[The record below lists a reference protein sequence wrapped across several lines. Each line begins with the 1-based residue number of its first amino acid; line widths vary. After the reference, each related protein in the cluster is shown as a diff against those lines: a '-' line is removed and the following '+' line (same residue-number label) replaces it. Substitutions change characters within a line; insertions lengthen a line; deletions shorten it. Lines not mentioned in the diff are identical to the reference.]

1 MPGHTKTKRKTS
13 KKGGKRRKSYG
24 GSQLKKD
31 LQSLEQLLGGYSS
44 SGGKAEYE
52 RYFTVHTVNGRPA
65 KEVLKGETGRYG
77 MSKSGGPL
85 GAAKKAYTS
94 MLHKLGLKNRGQS
107 TELTFEM
114 REVTKDPN
122 KRHGSP
128 IYGPYEGFREAI
140 PKKLRQQDPFLK
152 KHGIKHRAVVHLK
165 GKKNMLK
172 KTNSNGKPTT
182 GGKRKSKRSSK
193 KRGGSSCGSKK
204 RSTVKGGDFWQFF
217 N

>member
-1 MPGHTKTKRKTS
+1 MPGHTTTKRKTS

-44 SGGKAEYE
+44 SGGKTDYD

-94 MLHKLGLKNRGQS
+94 MLHKLGLKNKGQS

-114 REVTKDPN
+114 REVTKILIKDMVVQSMDRM
-122 KRHGSP
+122 KD
-128 IYGPYEGFREAI
+128 FV
-140 PKKLRQQDPFLK
+140 KLFLK
-152 KHGIKHRAVVHLK
+152 NYVNKIHFE
-165 GKKNMLK
+165 
-172 KTNSNGKPTT
+172 KT
-182 GGKRKSKRSSK
+182 RY
-193 KRGGSSCGSKK
+193 
-204 RSTVKGGDFWQFF
+204 
-217 N
+217 

>member
-1 MPGHTKTKRKTS
+1 MPGRTKTKRKTS

-31 LQSLEQLLGGYSS
+31 LRSLEQLLGGYSS
-44 SGGKAEYE
+44 SGGKAEYD

-65 KEVLKGETGRYG
+65 KDVLKGESGRYG

-114 REVTKDPN
+114 REVTQGE
-122 KRHGSP
+122 KRGPGNP

>member
-1 MPGHTKTKRKTS
+1 MPGHTTTKRKTS

-44 SGGKAEYE
+44 SGGKAVYD

-114 REVTKDPN
+114 REVTQGE
-122 KRHGSP
+122 KRGPGNP

-172 KTNSNGKPTT
+172 KTT

-193 KRGGSSCGSKK
+193 KRGGSSCGSK

>member
-1 MPGHTKTKRKTS
+1 MPGHTTTKRKIS

-31 LQSLEQLLGGYSS
+31 LHSLEQLLGGYSS
-44 SGGKAEYE
+44 SGGKAVYD

-94 MLHKLGLKNRGQS
+94 MLHKLGLKNKGQS
-107 TELTFEM
+107 TELTFKI
-114 REVTKDPN
+114 REVTKDPE
-122 KRHGSP
+122 KRGPGKS

-152 KHGIKHRAVVHLK
+152 KHGIKHRAVVHLI
-165 GKKNMLK
+165 GKKNML
-172 KTNSNGKPTT
+172 SKPTT

-193 KRGGSSCGSKK
+193 KRGGSSCGSK

>member
-1 MPGHTKTKRKTS
+1 MPAH
-13 KKGGKRRKSYG
+13 KKGGKKYG
-24 GSQLKKD
+24 GFQEDMKK
-31 LQSLEQLLGGYSS
+31 LEQLLGYSS
-44 SGGKAEYE
+44 SGGKAVYE

-77 MSKSGGPL
+77 MSNSGGPL
-85 GAAKKAYTS
+85 SAAKKAYTS

-114 REVTKDPN
+114 REITKDPN

-140 PKKLRQQDPFLK
+140 PKKLRDQDPFLK
-152 KHGIKHRAVVHLK
+152 KHGIKHRAVVHLL

-172 KTNSNGKPTT
+172 KTT
-182 GGKRKSKRSSK
+182 GGKK
-193 KRGGSSCGSKK
+193 KRGGSSCGSHN
-204 RSTVKGGDFWQFF
+204 SGGFFEFF

>member
-1 MPGHTKTKRKTS
+1 MPGH
-13 KKGGKRRKSYG
+13 KKGGKKYG
-24 GSQLKKD
+24 G
-31 LQSLEQLLGGYSS
+31 LQEDMRNLETLLGGYSS
-44 SGGKAEYE
+44 SGGKAEYD

-107 TELTFEM
+107 TELTFEI
-114 REVTKDPN
+114 REITKDPE
-122 KRHGSP
+122 KRGPGNP

-140 PKKLRQQDPFLK
+140 PKKLRQRDPFLK
-152 KHGIKHRAVVHLK
+152 KHGIKHRAIVHLK

-172 KTNSNGKPTT
+172 KTTRGK
-182 GGKRKSKRSSK
+182 K
-193 KRGGSSCGSKK
+193 KRGGSRCGSH
-204 RSTVKGGDFWQFF
+204 KGGDFFEFF